1 MRHSPDPAILH
12 KMKNDTQ
19 KQSSSFWTPTRLGL
33 TAAVVILTVAIV
45 TSFYEPEKGP
55 GKAPAAGAT
64 AGGAGATPR
73 ELTTE
78 LRAAN
83 LRLISG
89 QSKTVAD
96 YAGKVLI
103 LDLWATWCG
112 PCRQEIPHLIEMANN
127 YRDQGVEVLGLTT
140 EDPEADLEM
149 VRNFTRQFQINYEI
163 GFADPAVAG
172 ELMRGRNGIPQTLII
187 GRDGLIHKHFVGF
200 HPRLSVPQMQKALEE
215 VLAMNQ

>member
-1 MRHSPDPAILH
+1 LHRHPDPAILH
-12 KMKNDTQ
+12 KMKNSTQ
-19 KQSSSFWTPTRLGL
+19 KILSSFWTPTRLGM

-45 TSFYEPEKGP
+45 TALYEPEKGP
-55 GKAPAAGAT
+55 GKAPAAGAA
-64 AGGAGATPR
+64 AGGAGGTIR
-73 ELTTE
+73 ELAPE
-78 LRAAN
+78 VRSAN

-89 QSKTVAD
+89 QAKTVAD

-140 EDPEADLEM
+140 EDPESDLEQ
-149 VRNFTRQFQINYEI
+149 VRNFARQFQINYEI
-163 GFADPAVAG
+163 GFADGAVAG

-187 GRDGLIHKHFVGF
+187 GRDGMVRKHFVGF

-215 VLAMNQ
+215 VLAINQ